1 MWQRKISDATV
12 QTEFIHDFQF
22 QKDKDS
28 PVVDENGQLRVVLE
42 TAESNVEQDEKN
54 MNAKE
59 SKVKM
64 RHATS

>member
-1 MWQRKISDATV
+1 MWPRKISDATV
-12 QTEFIHDFQF
+12 QTEFIRDFEF
-22 QKDKDS
+22 QRDKDS
-28 PVVDENGQLRVVLE
+28 HVVDENVQLRVVLE
-42 TAESNVEQDEKN
+42 PEESNVERVEKT